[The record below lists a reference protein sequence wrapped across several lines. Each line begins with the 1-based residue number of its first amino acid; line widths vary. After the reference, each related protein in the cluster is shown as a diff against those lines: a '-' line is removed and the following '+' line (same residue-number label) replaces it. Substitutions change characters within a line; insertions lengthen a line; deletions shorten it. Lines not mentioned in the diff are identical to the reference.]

1 MTEKQQIIKRLLEMQ
16 KRFIAHEHAE
26 GFSPDAYYHPQ
37 DGDPLAGYRDEYD
50 ALANK
55 LIDIAHQEKGS
66 KR

>member
-1 MTEKQQIIKRLLEMQ
+1 MQ

-37 DGDPLAGYRDEYD
+37 DGDPLLGYRDEYD